1 MNANDKIYFEGIVLN
16 EGAYFYSYY
25 NNIDEAAKKKNI
37 KDCFKS
43 IKEKTDDFVKIAD
56 IQRESVSYDEHKS
69 ALCSLLLFSSSNP
82 QPPS

>member
-37 KDCFKS
+37 NILLDDYSVNCREWAKRGENFKA
-43 IKEKTDDFVKIAD
+43 IK
-56 IQRESVSYDEHKS
+56 
-69 ALCSLLLFSSSNP
+69 
-82 QPPS
+82 

>member
-25 NNIDEAAKKKNI
+25 NNIDETAKKKNI

-43 IKEKTDDFVKIAD
+43 IKEKTDDFVKIGLSRYFPWQAT
-56 IQRESVSYDEHKS
+56 
-69 ALCSLLLFSSSNP
+69 ALTT
-82 QPPS
+82 